1 MPALANS
8 PEDLAMARRE
18 LAQARFQSWAE
29 APSAARRE
37 AAITAARAYLLY
49 APPGPE
55 RDQAWTW
62 LGRLKH

>member
-1 MPALANS
+1 
-8 PEDLAMARRE
+8 MARRE
-18 LAQARFQSWAE
+18 IAQARFQAWAE
-29 APSAARRE
+29 SPSAARRE
-37 AAITAARAYLLY
+37 AAVTATRAYLLY